1 MSDKRQALANAYVEL
16 ASSLTRAANAAD
28 AYAREL
34 GVASAPAQLEALVAN
49 PPNLPFYGAKH
60 GSKAAAAHAAAGS
73 DEEEDGEGKGKKKL
87 KVKKVKDPNAPKR
100 PASAYIE
107 FQNSVRDEFRQADPE
122 ATYQEIL
129 RKISG
134 VWQAM
139 PDHEKK
145 RWNDI
150 TAEKTIEYEK
160 AKRNYKPVEGA
171 EAAAAIPAVITVGK
185 DGKEYTGK
193 KRGRKSNAE
202 KAAEAAH
209 GLVDTNGNIDVA
221 TGGILASGSGD
232 KKKTPKS
239 SKKQKDFAPVSSD
252 SDESESDSDDSSEE
266 EEEEVAPPPK
276 KSPIS
281 KKGKALPEHK
291 PKSKKAKH

>member
-28 AYAREL
+28 SYAREL
-34 GVASAPAQLEALVAN
+34 GVAATPAQLEALVAN

-60 GSKAAAAHAAAGS
+60 GSKAAAGS
-73 DEEEDGEGKGKKKL
+73 DDEEDGEGKSKKKL

-107 FQNSVRDEFRQADPE
+107 FQNSVREKFRTAAPE

-129 RKISG
+129 RQISG
-134 VWQAM
+134 IWQAM
-139 PDHEKK
+139 PDAEKK
-145 RWNDI
+145 HWNDI
-150 TAEKTIEYEK
+150 TAEKTLEYEE
-160 AKRNYKPVEGA
+160 AKKHYKPVEGA
-171 EAAAAIPAVITVGK
+171 EAVAALPAVITVGK

-232 KKKTPKS
+232 KKKTSKS
-239 SKKQKDFAPVSSD
+239 SRKQKDAAPAPS
-252 SDESESDSDDSSEE
+252 ESEESEADSDDSSE

-276 KSPIS
+276 KSPVS
-281 KKGKALPEHK
+281 KKGKALPEEK
-291 PKSKKAKH
+291 PKSKKSKH